1 MDAVVT
7 GCAGFIGGHLTRR
20 LLEDGWNVV
29 GIDALRPY
37 YDPSEKLDGL
47 TELRNHP
54 RFTFVCGDLVATE
67 LPPYFSSETVVFH
80 LAAQPG
86 VRGSFGETFAQY
98 THDNILATQKV
109 FEAAIASHVPRVVFA
124 SSSSVY
130 GDAVDY
136 PCVEGASLPQPR
148 SPYGVTKATCEQL
161 ASVYRQLG
169 LETVGLRYFTVY
181 GPGQRPDM
189 AMRRLCEAALGGPL
203 FQLFGDGRQSR
214 DFTYVA
220 DVVDATIRA
229 GTAASPAPI
238 INIGGGQEA
247 TMLDV
252 IDTISSFE
260 GAELSIEPGKFQQ
273 GDVRRTG
280 ADTSVAQNT
289 LGWTPRVGLIDG
301 LRAEFDWVKDRR
313 SGALLDLVSLPAMAV
328 TPESQ

>member
-1 MDAVVT
+1 MDAIVT

-20 LLEDGWNVV
+20 LLDEGWSVV

-54 RFTFVCGDLVATE
+54 RFTFVCGDLVTTE
-67 LPPYFSSETVVFH
+67 LHALFESRPVVFH

-98 THDNILATQKV
+98 AHDNILATQKV
-109 FEAAIASHVPRVVFA
+109 FEAALATDVPRVVFA

-130 GDAVDY
+130 GDAVHY
-136 PCVEGASLPQPR
+136 PCVERESDVQPR

-161 ASVYRQLG
+161 ADVYRQLG
-169 LETVGLRYFTVY
+169 LQTVALRYFTVY

-203 FQLFGDGRQSR
+203 FQLFGDGLQSR
-214 DFTYVA
+214 DFTYVS
-220 DVVDATIRA
+220 DVVDATLRA
-229 GTAASPAPI
+229 GTVESPAAVV
-238 INIGGGQEA
+238 NIGGGQEA

-252 IDTISSFE
+252 IETISSFD
-260 GAELSIEPGKFQQ
+260 GAELSVEPGRFQQ

-280 ADTSVAQNT
+280 ADTSVAQAT
-289 LGWTPRVGLIDG
+289 LGWSPKVALVDG
-301 LRAEFDWVKDRR
+301 LRSEFEWVKQKRAR
-313 SGALLDLVSLPAMAV
+313 TMLDHIDLSSMAV
-328 TPESQ
+328 VPEAP